1 MQGSFLP
8 ALVLLLL
15 LVALRMVLA
24 LAPSS
29 RRAFSASL

>member
-1 MQGSFLP
+1 MQGSFLQ
-8 ALVLLLL
+8 ALVLLL

-29 RRAFSASL
+29 RRPFSTSL

>member
-8 ALVLLLL
+8 ALVPLR

-24 LAPSS
+24 LALSS
-29 RRAFSASL
+29 RRPFSASL